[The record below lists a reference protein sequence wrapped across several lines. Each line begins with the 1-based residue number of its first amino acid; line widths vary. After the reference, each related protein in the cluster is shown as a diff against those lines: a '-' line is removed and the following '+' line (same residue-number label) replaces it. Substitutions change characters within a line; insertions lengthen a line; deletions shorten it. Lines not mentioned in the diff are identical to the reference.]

1 MVKRSFIVIIIAALV
16 LAAATVGCAAGPQEY
31 VTVPA
36 PAATQASETAAPVE
50 PAPAPTPT
58 AEPTNEPTP
67 EPTPAVQEATVGFV
81 GDILMM
87 TRQIADAKT
96 ETDYDF
102 TESFLP
108 MKSVFESVDI
118 MCADFEG
125 TFGGE
130 EAGYT
135 QPKATPAPATEENPN
150 PTNPPMQSFSAPD
163 ELAKNLFDAGI
174 DAVTTANNHA
184 MDRDDAGLFRTINV
198 LRAAGIKTAG
208 TALSME
214 DFLTP
219 CVIEK
224 NGIKIG
230 LVGAT
235 QILNGTAPKIDAE
248 NRDFALTR
256 LTEEMV
262 KSQISAC
269 TGAGAEFIIIM
280 VHWGYEHQSTEDE
293 SQRRFAAKLI
303 DWGADAIIGA
313 HSHCPQPM
321 EWIDAERNGQ
331 AIRVPVV
338 YSLGNF
344 ISNMSQEHA
353 KIGVFARIRITKDE
367 GGVRCDELACLPLYC
382 CRAVPA
388 GGGREIHRTLPCFIE
403 SGAVA
408 NDAGMDESVLRA
420 MQKAY
425 DHVAAVCIG
434 EREDIHMIERSE
446 IYAGEA

>member
-1 MVKRSFIVIIIAALV
+1 
-16 LAAATVGCAAGPQEY
+16 
-31 VTVPA
+31 
-36 PAATQASETAAPVE
+36 
-50 PAPAPTPT
+50 
-58 AEPTNEPTP
+58 
-67 EPTPAVQEATVGFV
+67 
-81 GDILMM
+81 
-87 TRQIADAKT
+87 
-96 ETDYDF
+96 
-102 TESFLP
+102 
-108 MKSVFESVDI
+108 

-135 QPKATPAPATEENPN
+135 QPRETIAPATEENPN

-280 VHWGYEHQSTEDE
+280 VHWGYEHQSTADG

-321 EWIDAERNGQ
+321 EWIDAERNGR
-331 AIRVPVV
+331 AISVPVV

-353 KIGVFARIRITKDE
+353 KIGVFARISITKDE
-367 GGVRCDELACLPLYC
+367 GGVRCEELACLPLYC
-382 CRAVPA
+382 CRAEPAA
-388 GGGREIHRTLPCFIE
+388 GGRAVHRTLPCFIE
-403 SGAVA
+403 NGAVA
-408 NDAGMDESVLRA
+408 NDAGMDESVLRD

>member
-1 MVKRSFIVIIIAALV
+1 MVKRSFIIIAALV
-16 LAAATVGCAAGPQEY
+16 LAAATAGCAAGPQEY
-31 VTVPA
+31 VTIP
-36 PAATQASETAAPVE
+36 APVE
-50 PAPAPTPT
+50 STPMSTLT

-67 EPTPAVQEATVGFV
+67 EPTPGIQEAIVGFV

-96 ETDYDF
+96 ETGYDF

-135 QPKATPAPATEENPN
+135 QPRETIAPATEENPN

-219 CVIEK
+219 CIIEK

-353 KIGVFARIRITKDE
+353 KIGVFARIRITRDE
-367 GGVRCDELACLPLYC
+367 NGVRCEELACLPLYC
-382 CRAVPA
+382 CRAEPAA
-388 GGGREIHRTLPCFIE
+388 GGRAVHRTLPCFIE
-403 SGAVA
+403 NGTVS
-408 NDAGMDESVLRA
+408 NDAGMDESVMRA

>member
-1 MVKRSFIVIIIAALV
+1 MKTIKSRIPAYVITALLLIALTACQSEQAAEIVDIAAL
-16 LAAATVGCAAGPQEY
+16 TPTNTPC
-31 VTVPA
+31 
-36 PAATQASETAAPVE
+36 
-50 PAPAPTPT
+50 PAPTPT
-58 AEPTNEPTP
+58 PVMQPPATPAMEPTP
-67 EPTPAVQEATVGFV
+67 EPTPEVYEAKLGFV

-135 QPKATPAPATEENPN
+135 QPRETIAPATEENPN

-214 DFLTP
+214 DFFTP
-219 CVIEK
+219 CIIEK

-280 VHWGYEHQSTEDE
+280 VHWGYEYQSTEDE

-321 EWIDAERNGQ
+321 EWIDAERDGR

-353 KIGVFARIRITKDE
+353 KIGVFARIRITRDE
-367 GGVRCDELACLPLYC
+367 NGVRCEELACLPLYC
-382 CRAVPA
+382 CRAA
-388 GGGREIHRTLPCFIE
+388 GGRAVHRTLPCFIE
-403 SGAVA
+403 NGTVS

>member
-1 MVKRSFIVIIIAALV
+1 MVKRSFIIIAALV
-16 LAAATVGCAAGPQEY
+16 LAAATAGCAAGPQEY

-36 PAATQASETAAPVE
+36 PAAAQANETAAPVE
-50 PAPAPTPT
+50 STPMSTPT
-58 AEPTNEPTP
+58 AEPTSEPTP

-96 ETDYDF
+96 ETGYDF

-135 QPKATPAPATEENPN
+135 QPRETITPATEENPN

-219 CVIEK
+219 CIIIK

-280 VHWGYEHQSTEDE
+280 VHWGYEHQSTEDPAPVCGE
-293 SQRRFAAKLI
+293 ADRLGRGCNNRRAFALPAAHGMDRRGTRRQGDK
-303 DWGADAIIGA
+303 GAG
-313 HSHCPQPM
+313 C
-321 EWIDAERNGQ
+321 
-331 AIRVPVV
+331 
-338 YSLGNF
+338 
-344 ISNMSQEHA
+344 
-353 KIGVFARIRITKDE
+353 VFAWELHIQYVAGACQNRCIRADKDNQ
-367 GGVRCDELACLPLYC
+367 GRKRGKVRRTC
-382 CRAVPA
+382 VPA
-388 GGGREIHRTLPCFIE
+388 AVLLQGSAGGRRQGN
-403 SGAVA
+403 SQ
-408 NDAGMDESVLRA
+408 DAA
-420 MQKAY
+420 MLY
-425 DHVAAVCIG
+425 
-434 EREDIHMIERSE
+434 
-446 IYAGEA
+446 

>member
-1 MVKRSFIVIIIAALV
+1 MIRRSFIIIAALV
-16 LAAATVGCAAGPQEY
+16 LAAAMAGCAAGPQEY
-31 VTVPA
+31 VTIPA
-36 PAATQASETAAPVE
+36 PAAAQASKTAAPAE
-50 PAPAPTPT
+50 PTPALTPT

-67 EPTPAVQEATVGFV
+67 EPTPEVQDTTVGFV

-96 ETDYDF
+96 EAGYDF

-125 TFGGE
+125 TLGGE

-135 QPKATPAPATEENPN
+135 QPRETMAPATQDEPN
-150 PTNPPMQSFSAPD
+150 PTKPPQQSFSAPD

-184 MDRDDAGLFRTINV
+184 MDRDGEGLFRTIRV
-198 LRAAGIKTAG
+198 LRAAGIKTTG
-208 TALSME
+208 TALSAE

-219 CVIEK
+219 CIIEK

-235 QILNGTAPKIDAE
+235 QILNSTAPGIDAG
-248 NRDFALTR
+248 NRAFALTR
-256 LTEEMV
+256 LEEEMV

-321 EWIDAERNGQ
+321 EWIDAERDGRT
-331 AIRVPVV
+331 IRIPVV

-344 ISNMSQEHA
+344 ISNMSQEKA
-353 KIGVFARIRITKDE
+353 QIGVFARIRITKDE
-367 GGVRCDELACLPLYC
+367 NGASCTELACLPLYC
-382 CRAVPA
+382 CRAEPA
-388 GGGREIHRTLPCFIE
+388 GGGRAVHRTLPCFIE
-403 SGAVA
+403 NGTVA

-420 MQKAY
+420 MKNAY
-425 DHVAAVCIG
+425 DHVAATCIG
-434 EREDIHMIERSE
+434 ERDDIRIIERSE

>member
-1 MVKRSFIVIIIAALV
+1 MVKRSFIITAALL
-16 LAAATVGCAAGPQEY
+16 LAAAMAGCAAGPQEY
-31 VTVPA
+31 VTIPA
-36 PAATQASETAAPVE
+36 PAATQASETAAPAE
-50 PAPAPTPT
+50 PTPAPTPT
-58 AEPTNEPTP
+58 AEPTGEPTP
-67 EPTPAVQEATVGFV
+67 EVQEATVGFV

-96 ETDYDF
+96 ETGYDF

-125 TFGGE
+125 TLGGE

-135 QPKATPAPATEENPN
+135 LPRETMTPATEDNPN
-150 PTNPPMQSFSAPD
+150 PTKPPLQSFSAPD
-163 ELAKNLFDAGI
+163 ELAENLFDAGI

-184 MDRDDAGLFRTINV
+184 MDRDDEGLFRTINV
-198 LRAAGIKTAG
+198 LRAAGIKTVG

-219 CVIEK
+219 CIIEK

-230 LVGAT
+230 MVGAT
-235 QILNGTAPKIDAE
+235 QILNGTAPRIDAE
-248 NRDFALTR
+248 NRAFALTR

-280 VHWGYEHQSTEDE
+280 VHWGYEHQNTEDE
-293 SQRRFAAKLI
+293 FQRRFAAELI
-303 DWGADAIIGA
+303 GWGADAIIGA

-321 EWIDAERNGQ
+321 EWIDAERDGRT
-331 AIRVPVV
+331 IRVPVV

-344 ISNMSQEHA
+344 ISNMSQEYA
-353 KIGVFARIRITKDE
+353 KIGVFARIRITRDE
-367 GGVRCDELACLPLYC
+367 NGVRCEELACLPLYC
-382 CRAVPA
+382 CRAEPAA
-388 GGGREIHRTLPCFIE
+388 GGRAVHRTLPCFIE
-403 SGAVA
+403 NGTVA
-408 NDAGMDESVLRA
+408 NDACMDESVLRA
-420 MQKAY
+420 MKKAY
-425 DHVAAVCIG
+425 DHVAATCIG
-434 EREDIHMIERSE
+434 ERDDIHIIERSE

>member
-1 MVKRSFIVIIIAALV
+1 
-16 LAAATVGCAAGPQEY
+16 
-31 VTVPA
+31 
-36 PAATQASETAAPVE
+36 
-50 PAPAPTPT
+50 
-58 AEPTNEPTP
+58 
-67 EPTPAVQEATVGFV
+67 
-81 GDILMM
+81 
-87 TRQIADAKT
+87 
-96 ETDYDF
+96 
-102 TESFLP
+102 

-118 MCADFEG
+118 MCADFAG
-125 TFGGE
+125 TLGGE

-135 QPKATPAPATEENPN
+135 QPRETIAPATEENPN

-269 TGAGAEFIIIM
+269 TGTGAEFIIIM

-353 KIGVFARIRITKDE
+353 KIGVFARIRITRDE
-367 GGVRCDELACLPLYC
+367 NGVRCEELACLPLYC

-388 GGGREIHRTLPCFIE
+388 DGGREIHRTLPCFIE
-403 SGAVA
+403 NGTVS

>member
-1 MVKRSFIVIIIAALV
+1 MIKRSFIIIAALV
-16 LAAATVGCAAGPQEY
+16 LAAATAGCAAGPQEY
-31 VTVPA
+31 VTILA
-36 PAATQASETAAPVE
+36 PMATQASETAAPVE
-50 PAPAPTPT
+50 STPMSTPT
-58 AEPTNEPTP
+58 AEPTSEPTP
-67 EPTPAVQEATVGFV
+67 EPTSEVQEATVGFV

-96 ETDYDF
+96 ETGYDF

-135 QPKATPAPATEENPN
+135 QPRETIAPATEENPN

-224 NGIKIG
+224 KRHKNRPGGRNADTQRHRAQDRRRKQGLCAYAAYRRNGKKSNIG
-230 LVGAT
+230 L
-235 QILNGTAPKIDAE
+235 
-248 NRDFALTR
+248 
-256 LTEEMV
+256 
-262 KSQISAC
+262 
-269 TGAGAEFIIIM
+269 
-280 VHWGYEHQSTEDE
+280 H
-293 SQRRFAAKLI
+293 
-303 DWGADAIIGA
+303 
-313 HSHCPQPM
+313 
-321 EWIDAERNGQ
+321 
-331 AIRVPVV
+331 
-338 YSLGNF
+338 
-344 ISNMSQEHA
+344 
-353 KIGVFARIRITKDE
+353 
-367 GGVRCDELACLPLYC
+367 
-382 CRAVPA
+382 
-388 GGGREIHRTLPCFIE
+388 GGGCGVYNHN
-403 SGAVA
+403 GAL
-408 NDAGMDESVLRA
+408 GL
-420 MQKAY
+420 
-425 DHVAAVCIG
+425 
-434 EREDIHMIERSE
+434 
-446 IYAGEA
+446 

>member
-1 MVKRSFIVIIIAALV
+1 MIKRSFIIIITAALV
-16 LAAATVGCAAGPQEY
+16 LAAATAGCAAGPQEY
-31 VTVPA
+31 VTIPA
-36 PAATQASETAAPVE
+36 PMATQANETAAPVE
-50 PAPAPTPT
+50 PTAAPTPT

-67 EPTPAVQEATVGFV
+67 AIQEATVGFV

-96 ETDYDF
+96 ETGYDF

-135 QPKATPAPATEENPN
+135 QPRETMAPATEENPN

-198 LRAAGIKTAG
+198 LRAAGVKTVG

-256 LTEEMV
+256 LDEKMV

-280 VHWGYEHQSTEDE
+280 VHWGYEHQSTADG
-293 SQRRFAAKLI
+293 SQRRLAAKLI

-321 EWIDAERNGQ
+321 EWIDVERDGR
-331 AIRVPVV
+331 AISVPVV

-344 ISNMSQEHA
+344 ISNMSQEYA

-403 SGAVA
+403 NGAVA

-425 DHVAAVCIG
+425 DHVAATCIG

>member
-1 MVKRSFIVIIIAALV
+1 MIKRSFIIIITAALV
-16 LAAATVGCAAGPQEY
+16 LAAATAGCAAGPQEY
-31 VTVPA
+31 VTIPA
-36 PAATQASETAAPVE
+36 PMAAQANETAAPVE
-50 PAPAPTPT
+50 PTAAPTPA

-67 EPTPAVQEATVGFV
+67 EVREATVGFV

-96 ETDYDF
+96 ETGYDF

-125 TFGGE
+125 TFGGK

-135 QPKATPAPATEENPN
+135 QPRETMAPATEDNPN

-256 LTEEMV
+256 LDEKMV

-293 SQRRFAAKLI
+293 SQRRLAAKLI

-321 EWIDAERNGQ
+321 EWIEAERNGQ

-344 ISNMSQEHA
+344 ISNMSQEYA
-353 KIGVFARIRITKDE
+353 KIGVFARIRITRDE
-367 GGVRCDELACLPLYC
+367 NGVRCEELACLPLYC
-382 CRAVPA
+382 CRAMPA

-403 SGAVA
+403 NGAVA

-425 DHVAAVCIG
+425 DHVAATCIG

>member
-1 MVKRSFIVIIIAALV
+1 MVKRSFIITAALL
-16 LAAATVGCAAGPQEY
+16 LAAAMAGCAAGPQEY
-31 VTVPA
+31 VTIPA
-36 PAATQASETAAPVE
+36 PAATQASETAAPAE
-50 PAPAPTPT
+50 PTPAPTPT
-58 AEPTNEPTP
+58 AEPTGEPTP
-67 EPTPAVQEATVGFV
+67 EVQEATVGFV

-96 ETDYDF
+96 ETGYDF

-125 TFGGE
+125 TLGGE

-135 QPKATPAPATEENPN
+135 LPRETMTPATEDNPN
-150 PTNPPMQSFSAPD
+150 PTKPPLQSFSAPD
-163 ELAKNLFDAGI
+163 ELAENLFDAGI

-184 MDRDDAGLFRTINV
+184 MDRDDEGLFRTINV
-198 LRAAGIKTAG
+198 LRAAGIKTVG

-219 CVIEK
+219 CIIEK

-230 LVGAT
+230 MVGAT
-235 QILNGTAPKIDAE
+235 QILNGTAPRIDAE
-248 NRDFALTR
+248 NRAFALTR

-280 VHWGYEHQSTEDE
+280 VHWGYEHQNTEDE
-293 SQRRFAAKLI
+293 FQRRFAAELI
-303 DWGADAIIGA
+303 GWGADAIIGA

-321 EWIDAERNGQ
+321 EWIDAERDGRT
-331 AIRVPVV
+331 IRVPVV

-344 ISNMSQEHA
+344 ISNMSQEYA
-353 KIGVFARIRITKDE
+353 KIGVFARIRITRDE
-367 GGVRCDELACLPLYC
+367 NGVRCEELACLPLYC
-382 CRAVPA
+382 CRAEPAA
-388 GGGREIHRTLPCFIE
+388 GGRAVHRTLPCFIE
-403 SGAVA
+403 NGTVA

-420 MQKAY
+420 MKKAY
-425 DHVAAVCIG
+425 DHVAATCIG
-434 EREDIHMIERSE
+434 ERDDIHIIERSE

>member
-1 MVKRSFIVIIIAALV
+1 MIKRSFIIIAALV
-16 LAAATVGCAAGPQEY
+16 LAAATAGCAAGPQEY
-31 VTVPA
+31 VTILA
-36 PAATQASETAAPVE
+36 PMATQASETAAPVE
-50 PAPAPTPT
+50 STPMSTPT
-58 AEPTNEPTP
+58 AEPTSEPTP
-67 EPTPAVQEATVGFV
+67 EPTSEVQEATVGFV

-96 ETDYDF
+96 ETGYDF

-125 TFGGE
+125 
-130 EAGYT
+130 YT
-135 QPKATPAPATEENPN
+135 QPRETIAPATEENPN

-280 VHWGYEHQSTEDE
+280 VHWGYEHQSTADG

-321 EWIDAERNGQ
+321 EWIDAERNGR
-331 AIRVPVV
+331 AISVPVV

-353 KIGVFARIRITKDE
+353 KIGVFARISITKDE
-367 GGVRCDELACLPLYC
+367 GGVRCEELACLPLYC
-382 CRAVPA
+382 CRAEPAA
-388 GGGREIHRTLPCFIE
+388 GGRAVHRTLPCFIE
-403 SGAVA
+403 NGAVA
-408 NDAGMDESVLRA
+408 NDAGMDESVLRD